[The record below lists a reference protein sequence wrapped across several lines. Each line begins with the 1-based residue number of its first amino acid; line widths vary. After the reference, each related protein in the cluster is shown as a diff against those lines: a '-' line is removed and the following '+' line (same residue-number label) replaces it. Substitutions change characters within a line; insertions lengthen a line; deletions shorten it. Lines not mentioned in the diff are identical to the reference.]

1 MAWLACM
8 ALAACEATAPV
19 EPVEQAGAAPR
30 PAAAS
35 TEAARRPV
43 DLGDLLVSEACER
56 EKNRLCA
63 VEALARFVEEPA
75 SRELPTAPASGQ
87 AGANGSE
94 SARLNRQVLHDR
106 LWRLTGAFSPAQV
119 ATLAQNHELA
129 PLWRLRQAMSG
140 SRSAHEQA
148 ARLQAWM
155 IRWPGH
161 PFVQAPPSSLERLLS
176 PMPQAGRIGLF
187 VPLSGALATAGRA
200 VRDGFIAAYLDDI
213 APLKSPLRIYD
224 AAAGPIA
231 AIFEQSLA
239 DGVDLIVGP
248 LSKQRLEALRRL
260 NPEVA
265 VLGLNYLDRASG
277 GGAEKNRNPRPD
289 TTEQPQLARI
299 AHQLP
304 AADADALATKVGER
318 CGLAPLLQLGLAI
331 EDEAATIMERLLAQD
346 LHRLL
351 AIHGSEDWAVRGVQ
365 ALTDS
370 WPFDI
375 ELQEFTDVKTMTES
389 VGAAMRVDASLARKG
404 ALERLLNTELEFLPR
419 ARTDL
424 DGVVAFVDHIE
435 ATALAP
441 ALKFHFAGH
450 LPVYASSQSIR
461 NASRLADLGGFQVAE
476 MPFNL
481 YADPLWD
488 AVQAVFGDG
497 GGNIAALRA
506 LGMDAYRIVSHW
518 NWISQGEPVYG
529 ATGKLDLGADGKVR
543 RRLAWASVIRGKV
556 QPMAAS
562 ATP

>member
-19 EPVEQAGAAPR
+19 EPVERAGEAPR

-35 TEAARRPV
+35 AEAAPRQV
-43 DLGDLLVSEACER
+43 DLADLLVSEACER

-63 VEALARFVEEPA
+63 VEALARFVEEPT
-75 SRELPTAPASGQ
+75 SRKLPTAPASGQ

-161 PFVQAPPSSLERLLS
+161 PFVQAPPSSLDRLLR

-187 VPLSGALATAGRA
+187 VPLSGALAAAGRA
-200 VRDGFIAAYLDDI
+200 VRDGFIAAYLDDV

-224 AAAGPIA
+224 TAAGPIA

-265 VLGLNYLDRASG
+265 VLGLNYLDSASG
-277 GGAEKNRNPRPD
+277 GGPEKDRNPRPD
-289 TTEQPQLARI
+289 TTGQPQ
-299 AHQLP
+299 P
-304 AADADALATKVGER
+304 
-318 CGLAPLLQLGLAI
+318 APLLQLGLAI
-331 EDEAATIMERLLAQD
+331 EDEAATMMERLLARD
-346 LHRLL
+346 LRRLL
-351 AIHGSEDWAVRGVQ
+351 AVHGSEDWAVRGVQ

-389 VGAAMRVDASLARKG
+389 VGAAMRVDESLARKD
-404 ALERLLNTELEFLPR
+404 ALERLLNTELEFLAR
-419 ARTDL
+419 ARSDL

-461 NASRLADLGGFQVAE
+461 NASALADLGGFQVAE

-481 YADPLWD
+481 HADPLWD
-488 AVQAVFGDG
+488 AVKAVFGDG

-518 NWISQGEPVYG
+518 NWISQGEPLYG
-529 ATGKLDLGADGKVR
+529 ATGKLNLGADGQVR
-543 RRLAWASVIRGKV
+543 RRLAWASVVRGKV

-562 ATP
+562 AIP